1 MASDFGIKISKEGFD
16 AFVEPGGSANLVFD
30 TEAETLKLK
39 SDVTSDGYG
48 QYDTDRKL
56 TFYST
61 TVGGFEPYL
70 IYTSSSLTF
79 LRRIRTPY
87 FDGVV

>member
-1 MASDFGIKISKEGFD
+1 MASDFGIKISKEGSDVFQEV
-16 AFVEPGGSANLVFD
+16 AGSNNLILD
-30 TEAETLKLK
+30 TESDTLKLK
-39 SDVTSDGYG
+39 SDATSDGYG

-56 TFYST
+56 TFFST